1 MRTANPMST
10 PPGDPAMSTA
20 LTLELADGP
29 ARSWLFEPTPP
40 SANPPPARHAWPG
53 VLFYMDALG
62 PRPALFGMA
71 QRLADAGYR
80 VLLPDLFYRHGA
92 YGPFSVA
99 SFADPVARAALFKL
113 IQETSH
119 EMTVRDTARLLE
131 VLREQGARGPFG
143 AVGYCFGGG
152 RALSAAAHFP
162 QQIAAA
168 ASFHGGHLADE
179 SAASPHR
186 LAAQIQAR
194 IYVGMAGED
203 SSFPPAQS
211 AALEAALRQAGVDF
225 QLENYA
231 RMQHG
236 WTVPDLHGIYD
247 PAGAERHWQR
257 LLALL
262 AESLPS
268 PA

>member
-1 MRTANPMST
+1 MTT
-10 PPGDPAMSTA
+10 E

-29 ARSWLFEPTPP
+29 ARGWLFQPTT
-40 SANPPPARHAWPG
+40 ATAAKAQLPG
-53 VLFYMDALG
+53 VLFFMDALG

-71 QRLADAGYR
+71 QRLADAGYL

-113 IQETSH
+113 IAETSYD
-119 EMTVRDTARLLE
+119 MGVRDSGLLLD
-131 VLREQGARGPFG
+131 VLRKHGASAPYG

-179 SAASPHR
+179 NAHSPHR
-186 LAAQIQAR
+186 LASQIQAR
-194 IYVGMAGED
+194 VYVGMAGVD
-203 SSFPPAQS
+203 NSFPPAQS
-211 AALEAALRQAGVDF
+211 AALETALRAAGVDF

-231 RMQHG
+231 SMQHG
-236 WTVPDLHGIYD
+236 WTVPDLHGIYYV
-247 PAGAERHWQR
+247 AGAERHWRR
-257 LLALL
+257 LLGLF
-262 AESLPS
+262 AETLQAQP
-268 PA
+268 